1 MILTTKEKIKKAAL
15 SAFAQK
21 GYEGAT
27 MQEIAEAVG
36 INKASIYNHYKG
48 KEDLF
53 LAVYEDVANK
63 YEKLLKRMIKD
74 SENMG
79 IHDKLLY
86 MFKEYIL
93 FYYRD
98 MHISLFWTQTLLLT
112 PPEIRKKLYTDIL
125 KREQPFEKKM
135 LEILVEGMQRGIIR
149 RDIPSKMLMSYR
161 AMRDGLLLWMRIV
174 PELSGEWIEVF
185 WKDFWLGIE
194 ERSAY
199 GDGREV
205 TQSSLDLEG
214 VLNPPLSNSL
224 EKMYTTMCLICKKEF
239 GIPFTDY
246 RYKDIKYKRDVHHVC
261 NDCSKMVQ
269 EECQKITGLSPELVD
284 IWEKMLGYKGSKQ
297 VRVTP
302 KPGKGKD

>member
-1 MILTTKEKIKKAAL
+1 MILTTKERLKKAAL

-53 LAVYEDVANK
+53 LAVYQDVAQK

-74 SENMG
+74 SENME

-93 FYYRD
+93 FYYKD
-98 MHISLFWTQTLLLT
+98 LHISLFWTQTLLLT
-112 PPEIRKKLYTDIL
+112 PPEIRKKLYADIL
-125 KREQPFEKKM
+125 KREQAFEKKM
-135 LEILVEGMQRGIIR
+135 LEILLEGMQQGIIR

-185 WKDFWLGIE
+185 WKDFWLGIK
-194 ERSAY
+194 ERNEY
-199 GDGREV
+199 GDGRDEN
-205 TQSSLDLEG
+205 QSGLELEG
-214 VLNPPLSNSL
+214 VLNLPLSTRP
-224 EKMYTTMCLICKKEF
+224 EKLYTTICLICKKEF
-239 GIPFTDY
+239 PIPFTDF
-246 RYKDIKYKRDVHHVC
+246 RYKDVKYNRDAHHVC

-269 EECQKITGLSPELVD
+269 EECQKITGLTPELID
-284 IWEKMLGYKGSKQ
+284 LWEVIFNKKK
-297 VRVTP
+297 
-302 KPGKGKD
+302 

>member
-1 MILTTKEKIKKAAL
+1 LAIEGVNIEMIITTKEKLKKAAL

-53 LAVYEDVANK
+53 LAVYQDVAQK

-74 SENMG
+74 SENMEL
-79 IHDKLLY
+79 HDKLLY

-93 FYYRD
+93 FYYKD
-98 MHISLFWTQTLLLT
+98 LHISLFWTQTLLLT
-112 PPEIRKKLYTDIL
+112 PPEIRKKLYADFL

-135 LEILVEGMQRGIIR
+135 LEILGEGMQRGIIR
-149 RDIPSKMLMSYR
+149 RDIPFKMLVSYR

-185 WKDFWLGIE
+185 WKDFWLGISERNVHGGAHE
-194 ERSAY
+194 ER
-199 GDGREV
+199 
-205 TQSSLDLEG
+205 QSSLDLEG
-214 VLNPPLSNSL
+214 VLNPPLSTSQ
-224 EKMYTTMCLICKKEF
+224 EKMYTTMCLICKQEF
-239 GIPFTDY
+239 AIPFTDY
-246 RYKDIKYKRDVHHVC
+246 RYKDIKYNRGVHHVC
-261 NDCSKMVQ
+261 DECGKMVQ
-269 EECQKITGLSPELVD
+269 EECQKTTGLSAGLVD
-284 IWEKMLGYKGSKQ
+284 IWEKIMSQKK
-297 VRVTP
+297 
-302 KPGKGKD
+302 

>member
-1 MILTTKEKIKKAAL
+1 MALTTKEKLKKSAL

-53 LAVYEDVANK
+53 LAVYEDVANE

-74 SENMG
+74 SEKME
-79 IHDKLLY
+79 IPDKLLY

-98 MHISLFWTQTLLLT
+98 LHISLFWTQTLLLT
-112 PPEIRKKLYTDIL
+112 PPEIRKKLFADIL
-125 KREQPFEKKM
+125 KRERPFEKKI
-135 LEILVEGMQRGIIR
+135 LEILLEGMELGIIR
-149 RDIPSKMLMSYR
+149 RDIPSKILISYR

-185 WKDFWLGIE
+185 WKDFWMGIQGRKYYINELE
-194 ERSAY
+194 ESENSPSMKEASAP
-199 GDGREV
+199 R
-205 TQSSLDLEG
+205 
-214 VLNPPLSNSL
+214 PLSIGV
-224 EKMYTTMCLICKKEF
+224 EKLYTTTCLICKKEF
-239 GIPFTDY
+239 SIPFSDY

-261 NDCSKMVQ
+261 NDCGRMVQ

-284 IWEKMLGYKGSKQ
+284 AWEKLLAKK
-297 VRVTP
+297 
-302 KPGKGKD
+302 K

>member
-1 MILTTKEKIKKAAL
+1 MILTTKEKLKKAAL
-15 SAFAQK
+15 AAFAQK

-53 LAVYEDVANK
+53 LAVYQDVAQK
-63 YEKLLKRMIKD
+63 YEKLLKRMLKD
-74 SENMG
+74 SENMD
-79 IHDKLLY
+79 IHDRLLF

-98 MHISLFWTQTLLLT
+98 LHISLFWTQTLLLT
-112 PPEIRKKLYTDIL
+112 PPEVRKKLYADIL

-135 LEILVEGMQRGIIR
+135 LEILIEGMQQGIIR
-149 RDIPSKMLMSYR
+149 RDIPAKMLLSYR

-185 WKDFWLGIE
+185 WKDFWLGIS
-194 ERSAY
+194 ERGIY
-199 GDGREV
+199 DGREEPR
-205 TQSSLDLEG
+205 SSIELEG
-214 VLNPPLSNSL
+214 VLNPPLSANT
-224 EKMYTTMCLICKKEF
+224 EKMYTTTCLICKREF
-239 GIPFTDY
+239 GIPFSDY

-261 NDCSKMVQ
+261 DDCGKKVQ
-269 EECQKITGLSPELVD
+269 DECQKITGLSPELID
-284 IWEKMLGYKGSKQ
+284 IWDKLLGYKGGKQ
-297 VRVTP
+297 VNVTP
-302 KPGKGKD
+302 KQGKGKGR

>member
-1 MILTTKEKIKKAAL
+1 MALTTKEKLKKAAL

-27 MQEIAEAVG
+27 MQEIAESVG

-53 LAVYEDVANK
+53 LAVYEDVANE

-74 SENMG
+74 SEKME
-79 IHDKLLY
+79 IPDKLLY

-98 MHISLFWTQTLLLT
+98 LNISLFWTQTLLLT
-112 PPEIRKKLYTDIL
+112 PPEMRKKLFADIL

-135 LEILVEGMQRGIIR
+135 LDILLEGMELGIIR
-149 RDIPSKMLMSYR
+149 RDIPAKILISYR

-185 WKDFWLGIE
+185 WKDFWMGIQ
-194 ERSAY
+194 
-199 GDGREV
+199 GRKFYINELKE
-205 TQSSLDLEG
+205 SE
-214 VLNPPLSNSL
+214 NSL
-224 EKMYTTMCLICKKEF
+224 SSKGAPASLPHSLGAEKLYTTTCLICKKEF
-239 GIPFTDY
+239 SIPFTDY
-246 RYKDIKYKRDVHHVC
+246 RYKDIKYQRDVHHVC
-261 NDCSKMVQ
+261 NDCGRMVQ

-284 IWEKMLGYKGSKQ
+284 AWERLLAKKK
-297 VRVTP
+297 
-302 KPGKGKD
+302 

>member
-1 MILTTKEKIKKAAL
+1 MILTTKEKLKKAAL

-36 INKASIYNHYKG
+36 INKASIYNHFKG

-53 LAVYEDVANK
+53 LAVYQDVAQE
-63 YEKLLKRMIKD
+63 YEKLLKRMVRD
-74 SENMG
+74 SENME
-79 IHDKLLY
+79 IYDKLLY

-135 LEILVEGMQRGIIR
+135 LEILLEGMQQGIIR

-185 WKDFWLGIE
+185 WKDFWLGIK
-194 ERSAY
+194 ERSEY
-199 GDGREV
+199 GDGRDEF
-205 TQSSLDLEG
+205 QSGLDLEG
-214 VLNPPLSNSL
+214 VLNPPLSTGT
-224 EKMYTTMCLICKKEF
+224 EKMYTTTCLICQQKF
-239 GIPFTDY
+239 AIPFSDY
-246 RYKDIKYKRDVHHVC
+246 RYKDIKYNRGVHHVC
-261 NDCSKMVQ
+261 NDCGKMVQ
-269 EECQKITGLSPELVD
+269 EECQKITGLTPELID
-284 IWEKMLGYKGSKQ
+284 LWEAIFNKKK
-297 VRVTP
+297 
-302 KPGKGKD
+302 